1 MSPDHTQ
8 EVPSPPSVSGRDTL
22 ARVIARLAQ
31 RYRQASPALSP
42 DELTRRLAALQLAE
56 AALRD
61 LAAVDGP
68 GTRPPQVAVM
78 GPTQVGKSTVVNLL
92 LGRRIAEVSPLAGFT
107 IHPQGFALPSPQ
119 ADLAW
124 IAPFF
129 PGWER
134 LESAALS
141 RDKLDS
147 YTLRRLTG
155 DTPGMAPGTVVW
167 DTPDFDSF
175 KAHSYQRGV
184 LEVAALADVI
194 VLVVSKEKYADL
206 SVWKTLQLLEPLQ
219 RSLVVCLNKTGE
231 DARDVLVAA
240 LRARLAELTSRADA
254 IEVITM
260 PYCPGLDKLVTTAPP
275 REAAE
280 LRAALQRTLAGD
292 DDRGRRA
299 AGAHRLLQQHWSAWM
314 EPVRAELE
322 AAREWEKSVDTAIG
336 QALIAYRDEFLEHPQ
351 RFDTFRLAILELLQ
365 LLELPGLARS
375 LSRIRQ
381 ALTWPARQLLDSR
394 RMKTLTG
401 RLRGRAAHDLPGEEL
416 VLRDLLEHLLTS
428 LSRDALRRG
437 TSQGP
442 DRAFWQALG
451 LRLAERHAELTGQF
465 AAAAHRHHLAFHS
478 EIESAAHDLYAN
490 LQQKPA
496 LLNTLRAARL
506 TMDAAAIALALKTG
520 GVGLNDLLFAP
531 AMVSLTSLLTE
542 GALGSYMTHV
552 AARLKQRQYAAVERD
567 IFNGPVRDALR
578 GLAGNLEAP
587 GLFGISRPEY
597 AAAEQALAEWRHD

>member
-1 MSPDHTQ
+1 M
-8 EVPSPPSVSGRDTL
+8 RI
-22 ARVIARLAQ
+22 IARLAR
-31 RYRQASPALSP
+31 RYRHAPAALDA
-42 DELTRRLAALQLAE
+42 DELTRRLAALQLSE

-92 LGRRIAEVSPLAGFT
+92 LGRRAAEVSPLAGYT
-107 IHPQGFALPSPQ
+107 IHPQGFALPPQ
-119 ADLAW
+119 EAGLSW

-141 RDKLDS
+141 RDRLDCYALS
-147 YTLRRLTG
+147 PLTG
-155 DTPGMAPGTVVW
+155 DTPGMPPGTVIW

-206 SVWKTLQLLEPLQ
+206 SVWKTLQLLEPL
-219 RSLVVCLNKTGE
+219 RRPLVVCLNKTGE
-231 DARDVLVAA
+231 DARDLLVAA
-240 LRARLAELTSRADA
+240 LRTRLAELTPRAGT
-254 IEVITM
+254 IEVIAM
-260 PYCPGLDKLVTTAPP
+260 PYCPGIDTLVSAAPP

-280 LRAALQRTLAGD
+280 LRTALQRALAGA
-292 DDRGRRA
+292 DRQRRA
-299 AGAHRLLQQHWSAWM
+299 AGVHHLLTQHWTAWM

-322 AAREWEKSVDTAIG
+322 AAGIWEQSVDAAIG
-336 QALIAYRDEFLEHPQ
+336 RALNAYRDEFLEHPQ

-375 LSRIRQ
+375 LTRIRQ
-381 ALTWPARQLLDSR
+381 AITWPARQLLDSR
-394 RMKTLTG
+394 HLKAITG

-437 TSQGP
+437 TPQAPGA
-442 DRAFWQALG
+442 AFWQALG

-465 AAAAHRHHLAFHS
+465 AAAAHRHHLAFQS
-478 EIESAAHDLYAN
+478 EVEAAAHDLYAN
-490 LQQKPA
+490 LQHKPA

-506 TMDAAAIALALKTG
+506 TTDAAAIVLALKTG

-552 AARLKQRQYAAVERD
+552 ATRLKQRQYAAVERA
-567 IFNGPVRDALR
+567 IFNGPVREALR
-578 GLAGNLEAP
+578 DLTGNLEAP
-587 GLFGISRPEY
+587 GLFGITRPEY
-597 AAAEQALAEWRHD
+597 AAAEQALAEWRDE

>member
-1 MSPDHTQ
+1 VSPDHTQ
-8 EVPSPPSVSGRDTL
+8 KIPIPPSGSGRETL
-22 ARVIARLAQ
+22 TRVIARLAQ
-31 RYRQASPALSP
+31 RYRHATPALSA

-61 LAAVDGP
+61 LDAANGP
-68 GTRPPQVAVM
+68 DARPPQVAVM
-78 GPTQVGKSTVVNLL
+78 GPTQVGKSTIVNLL
-92 LGRRIAEVSPLAGFT
+92 LGQRTAEVSPLAGFT
-107 IHPQGFALPSPQ
+107 IHPQGFALPPQ
-119 ADLAW
+119 AADLAW

-134 LESAALS
+134 LEISALS
-141 RDKLDS
+141 RDNLDC
-147 YTLRRLTG
+147 YALLCLTS
-155 DTPGMAPGTVVW
+155 DTAGMPPGTVVW

-175 KAHSYQRGV
+175 RAHSYQRGV

-240 LRARLAELTSRADA
+240 LRTRLADLTPRADA
-254 IEVITM
+254 IEVIAM
-260 PYCPGLDKLVTTAPP
+260 PYYPGIDDLVTSTPP

-280 LRAALQRTLAGD
+280 LRTALQRALTS
-292 DDRGRRA
+292 DDRSRRA
-299 AGAHRLLQQHWSAWM
+299 AGMHRLLKQHWTAWM

-322 AAREWEKSVDTAIG
+322 AAGAWEQSIDAAIG
-336 QALIAYRDEFLEHPQ
+336 QALTAYRDEFLEHPQ

-365 LLELPGLARS
+365 LLELPGLARV
-375 LSRIRQ
+375 LTRFRQ
-381 ALTWPARQLLDSR
+381 TLTWPARQLLDSR
-394 RMKTLTG
+394 RLKTLTG

-437 TSQGP
+437 TPQAT
-442 DRAFWQALG
+442 DTAFWQALG
-451 LRLAERHAELTGQF
+451 LCLAERHAELTTQF
-465 AAAAHRHHLAFHS
+465 AAAAHRHHLAFQS
-478 EIESAAHDLYAN
+478 EIESAAHDLYEH
-490 LQQKPA
+490 LQKKPA
-496 LLNTLRAARL
+496 LLNTLRAARI
-506 TMDAAAIALALKTG
+506 TTDAAGIAFALKTG

-531 AMVSLTSLLTE
+531 AMVSLTSMLTE

-552 AARLKQRQYAAVERD
+552 AGRLKQRQYAAVERD
-567 IFNGPVRDALR
+567 IFSGTVRETLR
-578 GLAGNLEAP
+578 GLTGNLEAP
-587 GLFGISRPEY
+587 GLFGISRTDY
-597 AAAEQALAEWRHD
+597 AAAEQTLTEWRDD

>member
-1 MSPDHTQ
+1 VNPDHTQ
-8 EVPSPPSVSGRDTL
+8 EGHTPPSAPGRETL
-22 ARVIARLAQ
+22 GRVIARLAR
-31 RYRQASPALSP
+31 RYRDASPALST

-61 LAAVDGP
+61 IAAVDEP

-92 LGRRIAEVSPLAGFT
+92 LGQHTAKVSPLAGFT
-107 IHPQGFALPSPQ
+107 IHPQGFALPPQ
-119 ADLAW
+119 ETGLAW

-134 LESAALS
+134 LENADLN
-141 RDKLDS
+141 RDKLDC

-155 DTPGMAPGTVVW
+155 DTPGMTPGTVVW

-175 KAHSYQRGV
+175 RAHSYQRGV

-194 VLVVSKEKYADL
+194 MLVVSREKYADL
-206 SVWKTLQLLEPLQ
+206 SVWKTLQLLEPLR

-240 LRARLAELTSRADA
+240 MRTRLAELTPRAGG
-254 IEVITM
+254 IEVIAI
-260 PYCPGLDKLVTTAPP
+260 PYCPGIDNLVTSTPP
-275 REAAE
+275 PEADE
-280 LRAALQRTLAGD
+280 LRAALQRVLTGD
-292 DDRGRRA
+292 NRGRRA
-299 AGAHRLLQQHWSAWM
+299 AGVHRLLLQHWTAWM

-322 AAREWEKSVDTAIG
+322 AAAAWEQCVAAAIG

-365 LLELPGLARS
+365 LLELPGLARV
-375 LSRIRQ
+375 LTRVRQ
-381 ALTWPARQLLDSR
+381 TLTWPARRLLDSR
-394 RMKTLTG
+394 KLKTLTG
-401 RLRGRAAHDLPGEEL
+401 RLRGRAVRDLPGEEL

-437 TSQGP
+437 TPQAP
-442 DRAFWQALG
+442 DTAFWQALG
-451 LRLAERHAELTGQF
+451 LRLAKRHAELTAQF
-465 AAAAHRHHLAFHS
+465 AAAAHRHHLAFQS
-478 EIESAAHDLYAN
+478 EIESAAHDLYEN

-506 TMDAAAIALALKTG
+506 TTDAAGIAIALKTG
-520 GVGLNDLLFAP
+520 GVGLNDVLFAP
-531 AMVSLTSLLTE
+531 AMVSLTSMLTE
-542 GALGSYMTHV
+542 GALGSYMTH
-552 AARLKQRQYAAVERD
+552 AAGRLKQRQYAAVERD
-567 IFNGPVRDALR
+567 IFNGPVREALR
-578 GLAGNLEAP
+578 GLTGNLEAP
-587 GLFGISRPEY
+587 GLFGISRTEY
-597 AAAEQALAEWRHD
+597 AAAEQTLAEWRHD

>member
-1 MSPDHTQ
+1 
-8 EVPSPPSVSGRDTL
+8 V
-22 ARVIARLAQ
+22 AQ
-31 RYRQASPALSP
+31 RYRHASPASSP
-42 DELTRRLAALQLAE
+42 EELTRRLAALQLAE

-92 LGRRIAEVSPLAGFT
+92 LGRRAAEVSPLAGFT
-107 IHPQGFALPSPQ
+107 IHPQGFALPPQ
-119 ADLAW
+119 EADLAW
-124 IAPFF
+124 IGPFF

-134 LESAALS
+134 LETSALN
-141 RDKLDS
+141 RENLDG
-147 YTLRRLTG
+147 YTLRRLDG
-155 DTPGMAPGTVVW
+155 DTAVMPPGTVIW

-175 KAHSYQRGV
+175 RAHSYQRGV

-231 DARDVLVAA
+231 DAREVLAA
-240 LRARLAELTSRADA
+240 SLRRRLAELTPRAGA

-260 PYCPGLDKLVTTAPP
+260 PYCAGIDSLVITAPP
-275 REAAE
+275 GEAAD
-280 LRAALQRTLAGD
+280 LRAALQRALTA
-292 DDRGRRA
+292 DDRCRRG
-299 AGAHRLLQQHWSAWM
+299 AGVHRLLQQHWTAWM

-322 AAREWEKSVDTAIG
+322 AAGEWEQSIDTAIG

-375 LSRIRQ
+375 LTRIRQ

-394 RMKTLTG
+394 RFKTLTG
-401 RLRGRAAHDLPGEEL
+401 RLRGRATHDLPGEEL

-437 TSQGP
+437 TPQAP
-442 DRAFWQALG
+442 DTAFWQALG
-451 LRLAERHAELTGQF
+451 LRLTERHGELGTQF
-465 AAAAHRHHLAFHS
+465 TAVAHRHHLAFQS
-478 EIESAAHDLYAN
+478 EIESAAHDLYEN

-506 TMDAAAIALALKTG
+506 TTDVAAIALALKTG

-531 AMVSLTSLLTE
+531 AMVSLTSMLTE

-552 AARLKQRQYAAVERD
+552 AGRLKQRQYAAVERD
-567 IFNGPVRDALR
+567 IFNGPVRETLQ
-578 GLAGNLEAP
+578 GLTGNLEAP
-587 GLFGISRPEY
+587 GLFGISRAEY
-597 AAAEQALAEWRHD
+597 AAAEQALAEWRDV

>member
-1 MSPDHTQ
+1 
-8 EVPSPPSVSGRDTL
+8 
-22 ARVIARLAQ
+22 LAQ
-31 RYRQASPALSP
+31 RYREASPALSAE
-42 DELTRRLAALQLAE
+42 ELARRLAALQLSG

-61 LAAVDGP
+61 LAAVNGP
-68 GTRPPQVAVM
+68 GMRPPQVAVM

-107 IHPQGFALPSPQ
+107 IHPQAFALPPQ
-119 ADLAW
+119 PAGLAW
-124 IAPFF
+124 LTPFF
-129 PGWER
+129 PAWER
-134 LESAALS
+134 RESATLN
-141 RDKLDS
+141 RDRLDS
-147 YTLRRLTG
+147 YALRQLTG
-155 DTPGMAPGTVVW
+155 DAAGMPAGTVVW
-167 DTPDFDSF
+167 DTPDFDSLR
-175 KAHSYQRGV
+175 AHSYQQGV

-219 RSLVVCLNKTGE
+219 RFLLVCLNKTGE
-231 DARDVLVAA
+231 DAREVLVAS
-240 LRARLAELTSRADA
+240 LRARLAELTPRAGD
-254 IEVITM
+254 IEVIAI
-260 PYCPGLDKLVTTAPP
+260 PYCPGIDALVNTTPP
-275 REAAE
+275 PEAAE
-280 LRAALQRTLAGD
+280 LRAALRRALAGAS
-292 DDRGRRA
+292 RGRRA
-299 AGAHRLLQQHWSAWM
+299 AGAHRLLTLHWTAWM
-314 EPVRAELE
+314 EPVRAEIE
-322 AAREWEKSVDTAIG
+322 AAGEWEQSIDAAIG
-336 QALIAYRDEFLEHPQ
+336 RALNAYRDEFLEHPQ

-375 LSRIRQ
+375 LTRIRQ
-381 ALTWPARQLLDSR
+381 TLTWPARQLLDSR
-394 RMKTLTG
+394 RLKTLTG
-401 RLRGRAAHDLPGEEL
+401 RLRGRAVNDLPGEEL
-416 VLRDLLEHLLTS
+416 VLRDLLEHLLTA

-437 TSQGP
+437 APRRP
-442 DRAFWQALG
+442 DTAFWQALG

-506 TMDAAAIALALKTG
+506 TTDAAAIALALKTG

-567 IFNGPVRDALR
+567 IFNGPVREALR
-578 GLAGNLEAP
+578 GLSGNLEAP

-597 AAAEQALAEWRHD
+597 AEAEQALAEWRHD